1 MTEEII
7 LTIND
12 AKGALYYLYKER
24 ERRQKILWTNKQG
37 EKVNIKE
44 IDDTYLNNLINL
56 LERQSDL
63 DDLNY
68 EYAGCGFGGDEWWKD

>member
-12 AKGALYYLYKER
+12 AKEALYYLHKER
-24 ERRQKILWTNKQG
+24 ERRQKILWTNKRG

-63 DDLNY
+63 DDLNGY
-68 EYAGCGFGGDEWWKD
+68 YVGGGIEWWKD

>member
-1 MTEEII
+1 MTEEIT

-12 AKGALYYLYKER
+12 AKEALYYLYKER

-63 DDLNY
+63 DDLN
-68 EYAGCGFGGDEWWKD
+68 GCYVGGDIEWYKD